1 MGSGLSKGSRKV
13 HPNTK
18 SSKRN
23 NRPTRNAGNNNG
35 PNSEPDEEKVKR
47 LEKLTAN
54 ARNKINKLGNLLT
67 APTGPPIT
75 NEEMI
80 RLLGNPVGIPSE
92 ALAPYI
98 SPSISRRFTQPRAP
112 RSEFKSFEILPP
124 NPPPDGIVIKQID
137 IDNRITEFMIKYG
150 GILPSPEDL
159 ENFEIKFIE
168 AEEKRN
174 TDLLKIKALLADPRR
189 PKKGLNKRIEEL
201 DKKLITAYID
211 YEAIKIYFNE
221 SVKHYKNMH
230 AQSIRES
237 TIYGSKGLGSVAHQA
252 IGGKRRHKNVTRR
265 KG

>member
-23 NRPTRNAGNNNG
+23 SRPTRNAGNNNG
-35 PNSEPDEEKVKR
+35 PNNETDEERLKR
-47 LEKLTAN
+47 LEKITAN
-54 ARNKINKLGNLLT
+54 ARNIINKLGNLLT

-75 NEEMI
+75 NAEMKK
-80 RLLGNPVGIPSE
+80 LLGNSAVISSE

-98 SPSISRRFTQPRAP
+98 PPSISRRFTQPRAP

-159 ENFEIKFIE
+159 EMFEITFIK

-174 TDLLKIKALLADPRR
+174 TDLLKIKALLADPKD
-189 PKKGLNKRIEEL
+189 PKK
-201 DKKLITAYID
+201 Y
-211 YEAIKIYFNE
+211 
-221 SVKHYKNMH
+221 
-230 AQSIRES
+230 
-237 TIYGSKGLGSVAHQA
+237 
-252 IGGKRRHKNVTRR
+252 
-265 KG
+265 